1 MQHKGLACPHAW
13 WQAAGAAI
21 SYLKGRS
28 ADEFTP
34 AKDWLLLILVMS
46 TRRCGR
52 TDSDIVDCD
61 LEGRPGDNDT
71 SGSPPA
77 G

>member
-1 MQHKGLACPHAW
+1 MPPQSPGLSPVPVAGCEHHPH
-13 WQAAGAAI
+13 
-21 SYLKGRS
+21 LKGRS

-34 AKDWLLLILVMS
+34 AKDWLLLILVTR

-52 TDSDIVDCD
+52 TDSDIVECD

-71 SGSPPA
+71 AGSPA
-77 G
+77 AR